1 MGEKQKIGI
10 SDQGDVQTQEDMR
23 FICTED
29 MNVVRWARP
38 SLKNREVTDLE
49 SPPC

>member
-23 FICTED
+23 FICPED
-29 MNVVRWARP
+29 MNADRWGNVIPKKRG
-38 SLKNREVTDLE
+38 ETDQE
-49 SPPC
+49 SPP